1 MGTAT
6 PTRFP
11 LGLRADL
18 TSTFDRAVNMA
29 KGTDIASA
37 TTTDIGAASGNY
49 VQITGTTSITGLG
62 TSAAGVW
69 RNVTFVGALILTY
82 NATSLILPTSANITT
97 VAGDTAIFV
106 SEGSGNW
113 RCLSYQRRSGSAL
126 VGGAGG
132 DASTNTASSVAD
144 ELTLFADTTGKL
156 LKRATTSGTPFLTS
170 GVLSAGKVTLT
181 QPATGS
187 TLTIADGKTATI
199 NNTLTFTGTDSSSVA
214 FGSGGTVLYN
224 GGAFG
229 TPSSV
234 TLTNGTGLPISTGVS
249 GLGTSVA
256 TALAVNVGSAGSV
269 VLNGGALG
277 TPSGA
282 TLTNATGLPVSTG
295 ISGLGTGVATALAVA
310 VGSAGAF
317 VTFNGALGTP
327 SSATLT
333 NATGLPISSGVSGL
347 AAGIATFLATP
358 TSANLAT
365 ALTDE
370 TGTAGSVVFSASP
383 TFTGSPVLNTPTA
396 VSLGLAQALV
406 GSATLTT
413 AATTA
418 DQVLL
423 SVSATTYRTLVAE
436 ISILSGSS
444 YQFTEVRVIHDGT
457 SASHGQYGDIPT
469 GAVLTTINS
478 DINGGNVRLL
488 VTPTNAVTVYRV
500 AYRAILA

>member
-1 MGTAT
+1 MGTAIA
-6 PTRFP
+6 TRFP
-11 LGLRADL
+11 LGIRADL

-29 KGTDIASA
+29 KSTDITSA
-37 TTTDIGAASGNY
+37 TTTDIGAATGNY
-49 VQITGTTSITGLG
+49 VQITGTTTITGLG

-82 NATSLILPTSANITT
+82 NATSLILPSSANITT

-132 DASTNTASSVAD
+132 DASTNTATSVVD
-144 ELTLFADTTGKL
+144 EITLFADTSGKL
-156 LKRATTSGTPFLTS
+156 LKRAAISGTPFLTS

-187 TLTIADGKTATI
+187 TLTIADGKTLTAS
-199 NNTLTFTGTDSSSVA
+199 NTLTFTGTDSSSVA
-214 FGSGGTVLYN
+214 FGAGGTVLYN
-224 GGAFG
+224 GGALG

-277 TPSGA
+277 TPSSG

-295 ISGLGTGVATALAVA
+295 ITGLGTSVATALAVA

-347 AAGIATFLATP
+347 AANIATFLATP
-358 TSANLAT
+358 SSANLLA
-365 ALTDE
+365 AITDE
-370 TGTAGSVVFSASP
+370 TGTGSVVFA
-383 TFTGSPVLNTPTA
+383 NTPTLVTPVLGVA
-396 VSLGLAQALV
+396 TATSIAFAQSLNS
-406 GSATLTT
+406 SATLTT

-423 SVSATTYRTLVAE
+423 SISATTYRSIEFV
-436 ISILSGSS
+436 ISILSSTNYHVIKGLI
-444 YQFTEVRVIHDGT
+444 IHDGT
-457 SASHGQYGDIPT
+457 SASHTQFGDIFT
-469 GAVLTTINS
+469 GASLTTINS
-478 DINGGNVRLL
+478 DVNGGNVRLL
-488 VTPTNAVTVYRV
+488 ITPTNAVTTYRIT
-500 AYRAILA
+500 YRAIAA